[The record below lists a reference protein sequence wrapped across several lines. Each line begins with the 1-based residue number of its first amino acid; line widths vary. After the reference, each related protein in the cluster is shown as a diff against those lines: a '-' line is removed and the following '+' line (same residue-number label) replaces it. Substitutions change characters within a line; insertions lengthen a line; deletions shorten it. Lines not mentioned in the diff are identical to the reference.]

1 MKLTVV
7 PHSDIQ
13 CTSPVAIA
21 IDVLRAT
28 SVMAVLLSQGASS
41 IRLTDSLEKTDDS
54 EVWVGEREGK
64 IIPGYDFGN
73 SPVELL
79 AHRFDNKNVVM
90 NTTNGTRL
98 ITALQKHYKHIVM
111 LSFVNFNAVKK
122 YCKEN
127 SLQPDVYCAGS
138 DGGFSPED
146 TACGARLCQELDRE
160 HSHDYSN
167 YILSSDLLRETPHA
181 RYLCE
186 IGFSNDVE
194 FCLRRNMLNVVPILQ
209 IKKGDILSCAIKMA

>member
-28 SVMAVLLSQGASS
+28 SVMAVLLSQGALS

-98 ITALQKHYKHIVM
+98 ITALQKHYEQIIM
-111 LSFVNFNAVKK
+111 LSFINYDAVKD

-127 SLQPDVYCAGS
+127 SLQPDVFCAGS

-146 TACGARLCQELDRE
+146 AACGAQLCRDLDQENTYNYE
-160 HSHDYSN
+160 Q

-181 RYLCE
+181 RYLRE
-186 IGFSNDVE
+186 IGFGDDVE
-194 FCLRRNMLNVVPILQ
+194 FCLRTNMLNVVPILQ
-209 IKKGDILSCAIKMA
+209 IKKSDILSCAIKMA